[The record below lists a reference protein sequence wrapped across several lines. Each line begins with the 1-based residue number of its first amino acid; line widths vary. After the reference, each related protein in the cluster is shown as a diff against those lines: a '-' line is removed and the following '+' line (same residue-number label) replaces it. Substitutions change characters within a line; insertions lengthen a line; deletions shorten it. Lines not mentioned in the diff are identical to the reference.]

1 MRLRGIG
8 SADSWSDPLVGRF
21 RYFNISPINFKEDIE
36 NVFVSLKSV
45 ISGIN
50 LNVVLF
56 LHELDFAVCTAHVKF
71 PH

>member
-1 MRLRGIG
+1 MHLRGIG
-8 SADSWSDPLVGRF
+8 SAVSWSDPLVGRF
-21 RYFNISPINFKEDIE
+21 RYFKSPINFNENIE
-36 NVFVSLKSV
+36 NVFMSLKAV

-50 LNVVLF
+50 LNVAVF